1 MIHPTAVIDPTA
13 EIDHE
18 AQIGPF
24 CVIGAEVKIGA
35 GTRIGPHVV
44 IEGPTTIGRDNNIYQ
59 FCSLG
64 DVPQDKKFAGERS
77 ELIIGDGNT
86 IREYCTMNRGTA
98 GGGGTTKVGDRNWIM
113 AYVHFAHDCL
123 IGDDNIFAS
132 GTTLAGHVTV
142 EHDITFGAFT
152 VVHQFCQIGAYSFS
166 AMGTV
171 IFKDVPPYLMVAGW
185 SAKPHGL
192 NTEGLKRRDFSP
204 ESVLELKRAYKA
216 VYKQGATL
224 ENALATVQSQ
234 SGDGT
239 HVARFIEFIRG
250 SGRGIVR

>member
-1 MIHPTAVIDPTA
+1 MIHPTAIVDPSA
-13 EIDHE
+13 EVD
-18 AQIGPF
+18 ADANVGPF
-24 CVIGAEVKIGA
+24 CVIGAEVKIGS

-44 IEGPTTIGRDNNIYQ
+44 IEGPTTIGRDNSIYQ

-77 ELIIGDGNT
+77 ELVIGDGNT

-98 GGGGTTKVGDRNWIM
+98 GGGGTTRVGNGNWIM
-113 AYVHFAHDCL
+113 AYVHFAHDCQ
-123 IGDDNIFAS
+123 IGDDNIFAN

-142 EHDITFGAFT
+142 ENCVTFGAFT
-152 VVHQFCQIGAYSFS
+152 VAHQFCKIGSFSFS

-192 NTEGLKRRDFSP
+192 NTEGLKRRNFSP
-204 ESVLELKRAYKA
+204 EAVLELKRAYKTI
-216 VYKQGATL
+216 YKQGATL
-224 ENALATVQSQ
+224 EKALAALQSQ
-234 SGDGT
+234 RTDSD
-239 HVARFIEFIRG
+239 HVVRFVDFIRE